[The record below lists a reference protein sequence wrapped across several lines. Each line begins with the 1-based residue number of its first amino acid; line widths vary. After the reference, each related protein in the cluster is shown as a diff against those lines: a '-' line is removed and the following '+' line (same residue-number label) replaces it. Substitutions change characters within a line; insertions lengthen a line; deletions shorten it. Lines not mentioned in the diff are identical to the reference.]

1 MGRGGG
7 GVSSLS
13 GDKYLGKVGKP
24 RPGDKIS
31 HLKEEGARQEKNK
44 VRQQVNHLTDGHM
57 TRVQR
62 RDAENGGRVQ
72 LAALQ
77 CQITLPSA
85 SLKSYKLF
93 YYFTVAISHK
103 LHTLLLKYIFNFSL
117 FFFLFSYIFLNIF

>member
-1 MGRGGG
+1 M
-7 GVSSLS
+7 
-13 GDKYLGKVGKP
+13 GKVGKP

-62 RDAENGGRVQ
+62 QDAENGGRVQ
-72 LAALQ
+72 LAALK
-77 CQITLPSA
+77 CQIILPSA
-85 SLKSYKLF
+85 VLKSYKLS
-93 YYFTVAISHK
+93 YYFTVATSHR

-117 FFFLFSYIFLNIF
+117 VLFLIFLYFS

>member
-1 MGRGGG
+1 MEIKEQSGDKRCHSRPQSRAASSQDNTSEALESDTWGGGGG

-24 RPGDKIS
+24 RPDDKIS

-62 RDAENGGRVQ
+62 QDAENRGRVQ
-72 LAALQ
+72 LAALK
-77 CQITLPSA
+77 CQI
-85 SLKSYKLF
+85 
-93 YYFTVAISHK
+93 IE
-103 LHTLLLKYIFNFSL
+103 
-117 FFFLFSYIFLNIF
+117 